1 MTRMIGIV
9 GWSGAGKTTLLAKL
23 IPELVARGHRVST
36 LKHAHHRFDVD
47 HPGKDSH
54 AHRVAGASEVLISSR
69 DRFALIHELRGEDE
83 WTLPRLLGRLAPVDF
98 VLVEGFKREV
108 HPKIEVFRT
117 ANGKSPLHP
126 EDPMI
131 LALATDAPFP
141 GIAQPQ
147 AGLDDVAAIA
157 DFVERFARPIASV
170 YPPA

>member
-23 IPELVARGHRVST
+23 IPELVRRGHRVST
-36 LKHAHHRFDVD
+36 LKHAHHSFDVD

-54 AHRVAGASEVLISSR
+54 AHRVAGASEILISSR
-69 DRFALIHELRGEDE
+69 NRFALIRELRDEDE
-83 WTLPRLLGRLAPVDF
+83 WTLPRLLSRLAPVDL

-108 HPKIEVFRT
+108 HPKIEVYRA
-117 ANGKSPLHP
+117 ANDKPPLHP
-126 EDPMI
+126 DDPMV
-131 LALATDAPFP
+131 LALASDVLFSDVAL
-141 GIAQPQ
+141 PQ
-147 AGLDDVAAIA
+147 AGLDDIDAIA